1 MFRQIFVNLPVKDM
15 ARSQA
20 FFKAL
25 GLSFNPRFT
34 NEQGACL
41 EIGENFYA
49 MLLVEPFFQGFTKKP
64 IGDAHKTTEVILALS
79 VDSRAAVEEVM
90 RKAVAAGAYH
100 LHEVTDEFWQRMIAV
115 NLSGVFFMCQAAM
128 PHLLQ
133 TKGNIVNMASSA
145 AIVGQVYNAAYCA
158 SKGGVNM
165 LTKALAVEFAS
176 RGVRV
181 NAVCPGGVNTALT
194 QSFRVPE
201 NPDLALFSRLSSLVQ
216 PMAEPGEIAG
226 AVAYLASDEA
236 RFITGDSLT
245 IDGGQTVS

>member
-1 MFRQIFVNLPVKDM
+1 MRRFDGKVVMVTGAGSGIGRATALRFASEGARVSASDVNAEGLAATMGMLDGAGHHSRVVDV
-15 ARSQA
+15 SQA
-20 FFKAL
+20 
-25 GLSFNPRFT
+25 
-34 NEQGACL
+34 QACR
-41 EIGENFYA
+41 
-49 MLLVEPFFQGFTKKP
+49 
-64 IGDAHKTTEVILALS
+64 D
-79 VDSRAAVEEVM
+79 
-90 RKAVAAGAYH
+90 AVAATVADCGRLDVLCNIAGFAGAYH

-158 SKGGVNM
+158 SKGGVDM

-245 IDGGQTVS
+245 IDGGQTAS

>member
-1 MFRQIFVNLPVKDM
+1 MRRFDGKVVMVTGAGSGIGRATALRFASEGARVSASDVNAEGLAATMGMLDGAGHHSRVVDV
-15 ARSQA
+15 SQA
-20 FFKAL
+20 
-25 GLSFNPRFT
+25 
-34 NEQGACL
+34 QACR
-41 EIGENFYA
+41 
-49 MLLVEPFFQGFTKKP
+49 
-64 IGDAHKTTEVILALS
+64 D
-79 VDSRAAVEEVM
+79 
-90 RKAVAAGAYH
+90 AVAATVADCGRLDVLCNIAGFAGAYH

-226 AVAYLASDEA
+226 AVAYLASEEA

-245 IDGGQTVS
+245 IDGGQTAS